1 MVLPPIRL
9 IRDRPTWL
17 IYLQLGA
24 FATYMYGLS
33 AALPLLRA
41 DLRVPAT
48 VAGLHGTAMAVGTI
62 VAGLLLPAL
71 TRRFGRR
78 ATTWIGLAGM
88 NAGLLVI
95 VPADALPLTMLG
107 YGVSGGFSSIM
118 LYTAMA
124 ALSDHHGPAGP
135 AAISEANAVGVVVG
149 MGMTFCLSVVAQS
162 TFGWRAA
169 LLVTP
174 VVSVLLALFMGRVWP
189 PSPPVPQQP
198 AEASAGTEAVGRPGW
213 GFHLAGLVLF
223 CCVAMEFTFNL
234 WAADLFAGRTG
245 ISAAA
250 AATGLTAFVGGLA
263 AGRFAGAQLAL
274 RLPPVPLFVGAL
286 AVAFAGW
293 LLFWLSTHPALS
305 YAGLVVCGLGASLHF
320 PLALSGLIAGAGGRA
335 DLAAAASPIWAGAAI
350 AVGPLALGALAD
362 GFGTWKAFLLV
373 PVLIGLA
380 VAGVLSSSRRS

>member
-245 ISAAA
+245 ISAAT

>member
-149 MGMTFCLSVVAQS
+149 MAMTFCLSVVAQS

-174 VVSVLLALFMGRVWP
+174 VVSVLLALFMSRVWP

-198 AEASAGTEAVGRPGW
+198 AETSAGTEAVGRPGW

-234 WAADLFAGRTG
+234 WAADLFADRTG

-350 AVGPLALGALAD
+350 AAGPLALGALAD